1 MKILITGLNG
11 YLGSLISNE
20 LGKQGHQVSG
30 ISRSLLYGSVS
41 ELSVAI
47 KSADVVINLAG
58 APILQRWTKK
68 NKEEI
73 HNSRF
78 KTTTNLVEAINQ
90 LAHNDQPKKFIS
102 ASAIGIYKTGLVHSE
117 DSINFDEGFVGTVV
131 RDWEKPLQNLPVG
144 TRKIVFRIG
153 LVIGK
158 NAKTIKKQLLPFKLG
173 LGAKIGSGHQPFPFI
188 HEKDVVQA
196 FVWAVEKYEDN
207 NIFNLVAPE
216 NINNKEFTTA
226 FARQLNRPAFFSIPE
241 FAIKLVLGK
250 ASVLLTQ
257 SPQVLSGKIQKAG
270 FRFKYPGISSAL
282 QEIIG

>member
-30 ISRSLLYGSVS
+30 ISRSLLYGPVS

-58 APILQRWTKK
+58 APILQRWTDK
-68 NKEEI
+68 NKDEI
-73 HNSRF
+73 YESRI
-78 KTTTNLVEAINQ
+78 KTITNLVAAINR
-90 LAHNDQPKKFIS
+90 LKPEDQPKKFIS
-102 ASAIGIYKTGLVHSE
+102 ASAIGIYKAGITHNEESTE
-117 DSINFDEGFVGTVV
+117 FDDGFLGMVVG
-131 RDWEKPLQNLPVG
+131 DWEKPLQNLPVG

-207 NIFNLVAPE
+207 NTFNLVAPE

-226 FARQLNRPAFFSIPE
+226 FAQQLNRPAFFSIPE

-270 FRFKYPGISSAL
+270 FRFKYPDISSAL